1 MELFIASAEWTG
13 ILGISMKAPP
23 GIELRPCPQ
32 RSIILSRIDENLNF
46 PSDFDANNFRVQ
58 LPVLMAKESDSECH
72 ANFVAHPNPLR
83 LWRVRKGY
91 KPSGIGLYPIA
102 SLATEC

>member
-32 RSIILSRIDENLNF
+32 RSIILSRIDESLNF

-58 LPVLMAKESDSECH
+58 LPVLMAKEADSECH
-72 ANFVAHPNPLR
+72 ANFVAHPNHLR
-83 LWRVRKGY
+83 LWRVRKGCRPY
-91 KPSGIGLYPIA
+91 EIGLDA
-102 SLATEC
+102 VALLVA